1 MMRLILLFI
10 LILFFRIINVK
21 AQVFD
26 PQTEWY
32 YCSIYFP
39 PYPESCF
46 IEKLQ
51 NTRWEKDTLKA
62 EYFGGSLS
70 QYGRQ
75 VWFEGYKWFDFDL
88 KVGDTLFWSE
98 YSEMVIDSLKT
109 IDIFDKNRR
118 VQFGHMSS
126 SWFPIVLVE
135 GIGALEFY
143 FNAESFH
150 KYSYFIDPNLA
161 YTFVIDPKPVLK
173 YIFVDQNLHGP
184 IGDLECESCE
194 KLVSNIEQTFSTP
207 NYDIQI
213 SNDLMIISGLKGPN
227 TFQLFNVAGQLL
239 QSIKSDQAYVEV
251 NLSNQN
257 AGVYFL
263 RILTLENG
271 KVSTLRFVKGD

>member
-75 VWFEGYKWFDFDL
+75 VWFEGYKWYDFDL

-109 IDIFDKNRR
+109 IDIFDKNRS

-161 YTFVIDPKPVLK
+161 YTFIVDPKPILNYLK
-173 YIFVDQNLHGP
+173 VDQTLYRLL
-184 IGDLECESCE
+184 GDVNCESCD
-194 KLVSNIEQTFSTP
+194 KLVP
-207 NYDIQI
+207 NQEISHQESSYDVEF
-213 SNDLMIISGLKGPN
+213 SNDLLSISGLTGPSIIQFFN
-227 TFQLFNVAGQLL
+227 TSGQLL
-239 QSIKSDQAYVEV
+239 QNIEKADVEV
-251 NLSNQN
+251 EISLSNQN

-263 RILTLENG
+263 RIVNMENG
-271 KVSTLRFVKGD
+271 KVSTLRFVKSD